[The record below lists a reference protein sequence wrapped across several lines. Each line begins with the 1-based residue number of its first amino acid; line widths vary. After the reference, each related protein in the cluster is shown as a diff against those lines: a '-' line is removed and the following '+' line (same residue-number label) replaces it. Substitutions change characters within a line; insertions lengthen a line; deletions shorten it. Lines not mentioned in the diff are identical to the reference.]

1 MYIGNEPLRVG
12 GHDIAL
18 TVNDFWR
25 WSFSDFSDFST
36 RDVFSK
42 FLVASSLGLTADGSA
57 RQHCARNLLWSPT
70 GSAGIRISVR
80 TAAYVQS
87 GEAEHPDHILFVIPK
102 KPDCDVRLFC
112 VFKGMTGAESPL
124 KTDLWDF
131 YALCSNA
138 LSESMSGR
146 GYVTLPALMGLNPVW
161 SDYYGIGDAI
171 QKAMSSRLAESP
183 GKSTASQ

>member
-1 MYIGNEPLRVG
+1 MYIGNEPLSVG
-12 GHDIAL
+12 GHDIGL

-36 RDVFSK
+36 RDAFSK
-42 FLVASSLGLTADGSA
+42 FLVASSLGLTADGNA
-57 RQHCARNLLWSPT
+57 RQRRVRNLLWSPA

-87 GEAEHPDHILFVIPK
+87 GEAEHPDHIIFVIPK
-102 KPDCDVRLFC
+102 KPDCDACLFC
-112 VFKGMTGAESPL
+112 VFKGMTDAESPL
-124 KTDLWDF
+124 NTDLWDF
-131 YALCSNA
+131 YALCSGA
-138 LSESMSGR
+138 LGGSVSGS

-171 QKAMSSRLAESP
+171 KKTLTTR
-183 GKSTASQ
+183 